1 MSRPGRMDVWVN
13 FTNATRW
20 QAEGIFKCFFPSKAA
35 KEKKD
40 KEAEDKLASE
50 QSNDKSANITQKN
63 IPGSKRKSFAY
74 SVPLLEEDEINELAK
89 RFAEQIPENEMSVR
103 IESVL
108 ILAFRRLILILPFYF
123 RLFSMESSCGMG
135 TGRELARLSAKEQDT
150 SARMCCRGR
159 RLVRLLCNH
168 RIDRRYLSD

>member
-1 MSRPGRMDVWVN
+1 MDPALSRPGRMDVWVN

-103 IESVL
+103 IESVSDFSIQKVNFDFTFLLPL
-108 ILAFRRLILILPFYF
+108 ILHGIIMWNGYRSRACKVI
-123 RLFSMESSCGMG
+123 C
-135 TGRELARLSAKEQDT
+135 
-150 SARMCCRGR
+150 
-159 RLVRLLCNH
+159 
-168 RIDRRYLSD
+168 